1 MRARVH
7 LSLLVVAA
15 ALSGAA
21 PVARAAD
28 PVIAAAGDVA
38 CGPAETGVFP
48 CRQGA
53 TSDLMV
59 PMNPAAVLA
68 LGDLQYDQGSLADFK
83 SFYDDSWGRLKA
95 ITHPVPGNH
104 DGRLD
109 AFSGY
114 FDYFGGVAGP
124 RPDGYYSFDVGT
136 WHVVALNANCDFV
149 PGGCDEGSA
158 QERWLR
164 ADLQAHPAACT
175 LAFAH
180 QPLWASATF
189 AEPRLQSLVQ
199 DLYDAKAEVLLTAH
213 DHIYERYAPSD
224 PSQHIDRA
232 DGIQQFI
239 VGTGGRDLSG
249 LAPAEPNVEVRNNT
263 TFGVLRMTLHPS
275 SYDWQFVPTSG
286 SGFSDAGTRACHGPG
301 AAPVPPAGAPAPGAA
316 PPPSLN
322 PAAPAISPG
331 EPDDALPA
339 GVATRIS
346 VSSSRRTGRRLVIR
360 GRLTTGAS
368 ARKLRLTLS
377 GRRGSRRVRLVRRAS
392 GGRGGS
398 WKATLTLSR
407 SARRIRTFTLALRFL
422 GEPSY
427 QPAKRQ
433 LRIRPR

>member
-7 LSLLVVAA
+7 LSLLILVAA
-15 ALSGAA
+15 LAGTT

-48 CRQGA
+48 CRQQS
-53 TSDLMV
+53 TSDVMV
-59 PMNPAAVLA
+59 TMNPAAVLG
-68 LGDLQYDQGSLADFK
+68 LGDLQYDQGSLSDFNA
-83 SFYDDSWGRLKA
+83 FYQPSWGRLKA

-114 FDYFGGVAGP
+114 FDYFGSAAGP
-124 RPDGYYSFDVGT
+124 RPAGYYSFDVGT
-136 WHVVALNANCDFV
+136 WHIVALNANCDFV
-149 PGGCDEGSA
+149 PGGCDQGSP
-158 QERWLR
+158 QERWLK

-180 QPLWASATF
+180 QPLWASPTF
-189 AEPRLQSLVQ
+189 AEPRLEPLVQ

-224 PSQHIDRA
+224 PAQHIDRA
-232 DGIQQFI
+232 NGIQQFI

-249 LAPAEPNVEVRNNT
+249 LAPAEPNVEVRDNT

-275 SYDWQFVPTSG
+275 SYDWQFVPESG
-286 SGFSDAGTRACHGPG
+286 SGFTDAGTRACFGPG
-301 AAPVPPAGAPAPGAA
+301 APPA
-316 PPPSLN
+316 PPPSPPAASTPRPGLN
-322 PAAPAISPG
+322 PNAPAISPG

-339 GVATRIS
+339 GVATRMT
-346 VSSSRRTGRRLVIR
+346 VSSSRRSGRRLVVR

-368 ARKLRLTLS
+368 ARKLRLTLT
-377 GRRGSRRVRLVRRAS
+377 GRRGSRRVRIVHRAQ

-398 WKATLTLSR
+398 WKAVFTLPR
-407 SARRIRTFTLALRFL
+407 SARRIRTFTLAMRFL

-427 QPAKRQ
+427 APAKRQ

>member
-7 LSLLVVAA
+7 LSLLAVTA
-15 ALSGAA
+15 ALAGAA
-21 PVARAAD
+21 PAARAAD

-53 TSDLMV
+53 TSDLLV
-59 PMNPAAVLA
+59 AMNPAAVLG
-68 LGDLQYDQGSLADFK
+68 LGDLQYNAGALDDFRA
-83 SFYDDSWGRLKA
+83 FYDNSWGRLKA

-104 DGRLD
+104 DGRSD

-114 FDYFGGVAGP
+114 FDYFGAAAGP

-136 WHVVALNANCDFV
+136 WHLIALNANCDNV
-149 PGGCDEGSA
+149 SGGCDEGSP

-180 QPLWASATF
+180 QPLWASVTF
-189 AEPRLQSLVQ
+189 AEPRLEPLFE
-199 DLYDAKAEVLLTAH
+199 DLYDAKAEVFLTAH
-213 DHIYERYAPSD
+213 DHIYERYAPSE
-224 PSQHIDRA
+224 PAQHIDRTN
-232 DGIQQFI
+232 GVQQFI

-249 LAPAEPNVEVRNNT
+249 LAPPQSNVEVRNNT
-263 TFGVLRMTLHPS
+263 TFGVLRMTLHPA
-275 SYDWQFVPTSG
+275 SYDWQFVPASG
-286 SGFSDAGTRACHGPG
+286 SGFTDAGSRACHGPG
-301 AAPVPPAGAPAPGAA
+301 APPAPPATGPGGTGT
-316 PPPSLN
+316 PPGTLN
-322 PAAPAISPG
+322 PQAPAISPG
-331 EPDDALPA
+331 EPDDALLA
-339 GVATRIS
+339 GVATRMT
-346 VSSSRRTGRRLVIR
+346 VSSSSRNGRRLVIR

-368 ARKLRLTLS
+368 ARKLRLTLT
-377 GRRGSRRVRLVRRAS
+377 GRRRSHRVHLVRRAR

-398 WKATLTLSR
+398 WRVSLILPR
-407 SARRIRTFTLALRFL
+407 SARRIRRFTLALRFL

>member
-7 LSLLVVAA
+7 LSLLVVITTLAC
-15 ALSGAA
+15 AA
-21 PVARAAD
+21 PAARAAD

-53 TSDLMV
+53 TSDLLV
-59 PMNPAAVLA
+59 TMNPAAVLA
-68 LGDLQYDQGSLADFK
+68 LGDLQYDQGSLSDFN
-83 SFYDDSWGRLKA
+83 SFYSASWGRLKA

-104 DGRLD
+104 DGRTNG
-109 AFSGY
+109 FSGY
-114 FDYFGGVAGP
+114 FDYFGGAAGP

-136 WHVVALNANCDFV
+136 WHIVALNANCDYV
-149 PGGCDEGSA
+149 SGGCDDGSP
-158 QERWLR
+158 QERWLK

-180 QPLWASATF
+180 QPIWASSTF
-189 AEPRLQSLVQ
+189 AEPRLEPLVQ

-213 DHIYERYAPSD
+213 DHIYERYAPSN
-224 PSQHIDRA
+224 PAQHIDRA
-232 DGIQQFI
+232 NGIQQFI

-263 TFGVLRMTLHPS
+263 AFGVLRMTLHPS
-275 SYDWQFVPTSG
+275 SYDWQFVPASG
-286 SGFSDAGTRACHGPG
+286 SGFTDAGTRACFGPG
-301 AAPVPPAGAPAPGAA
+301 APPA
-316 PPPSLN
+316 PPPTAPGSPTSGQPGLN
-322 PAAPAISPG
+322 PQAPAISPG
-331 EPDDALPA
+331 ERDDAVPA
-339 GVATRIS
+339 GVATRMT
-346 VSSSRRTGRRLVIR
+346 VSSSSRNGRRLVIR

-368 ARKLRLTLS
+368 ARKLRLTLT
-377 GRRGSRRVRLVRRAS
+377 GRRGSRRVHLVRRAR

-398 WKATLTLSR
+398 WKVSLILPR
-407 SARRIRTFTLALRFL
+407 SARRIRTFTLAMRFL

-427 QPAKRQ
+427 APAKRQ